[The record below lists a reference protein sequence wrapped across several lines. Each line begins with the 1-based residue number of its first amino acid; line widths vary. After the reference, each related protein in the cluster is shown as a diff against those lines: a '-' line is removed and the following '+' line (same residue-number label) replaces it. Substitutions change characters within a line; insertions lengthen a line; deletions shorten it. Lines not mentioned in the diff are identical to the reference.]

1 VSPVAGG
8 AEPRGAERSSNLE
21 HIATGDNA
29 RDSSRAT
36 ASLPSNS
43 TGAPARLV
51 ADVLSGALEA
61 ALVEAP
67 VGDPRPGT
75 NAVFDEELVLVTRSG
90 HRAP

>member
-1 VSPVAGG
+1 
-8 AEPRGAERSSNLE
+8 
-21 HIATGDNA
+21 
-29 RDSSRAT
+29 
-36 ASLPSNS
+36 LPSNS

-67 VGDPRPGT
+67 VGDPRLAT
-75 NAVFDEELVLVTRSG
+75 NAVFDEELVLVTLSG